1 MSDYDADLLIVGG
14 GPGGLA
20 TALHARRQGLSV
32 IVAEPRDGPIDKAC
46 GEGLMPGG
54 LAELTSLGVDPAGMP
69 IRGIAYV
76 SEHRRAQARFRGG
89 PGRGVRRTTLHA
101 ALASRAK
108 EQDTEWL
115 RARVTSVRQDAH
127 GVTAAGVRAKWL
139 IAADGLHSQVRR
151 AVGITATAGT
161 PRRYGVRWHYRVP
174 AQSEFVPE
182 FVEVHWSRWGE
193 AYVTPVEPDL
203 VGVAILSPGRPDLA
217 WFPGL
222 ARQLE
227 GAGRGQPRGCGPLRQ
242 VVSRRVAGRVLL
254 VGDAAGYEDALTG
267 EGISLAVKQA
277 GAAVAAIVNDAPAS
291 YEGAWH
297 RVTRD
302 YRLLTRG
309 LVLASTPRALRR
321 AIVPACTLLPGVF
334 GRGVNILAS

>member
-1 MSDYDADLLIVGG
+1 MTGYDTDLLIVGG

-32 IVAEPRDGPIDKAC
+32 IVADPREGPIDKAC

-69 IRGIAYV
+69 FHGIAYV
-76 SEHRRAQARFRGG
+76 SEHRRAQARFRSG

-101 ALASRAK
+101 ALAARAK

-115 RARVTSVRQDAH
+115 RARVTTVQQDAH

-139 IAADGLHSQVRR
+139 VAADGLHSQVRR
-151 AVGITATAGT
+151 AAGITAHAGT

-174 AQSEFVPE
+174 AWSE

-203 VGVAILSPGRPDLA
+203 VGVAILSRGRPDLA
-217 WFPGL
+217 WFPWL
-222 ARQLE
+222 ARQLQ
-227 GAGRGQPRGCGPLRQ
+227 GAGRGEARGCGPLRQ

-254 VGDAAGYEDALTG
+254 VGDAAGYDDALTG
-267 EGISLAVKQA
+267 EGISLAVKEA
-277 GAAVAAIVNDAPAS
+277 AAAVAAIVDEDLSS
-291 YEGAWH
+291 YELAWQ
-297 RVTRD
+297 RITRN
-302 YRLLTRG
+302 YRLLTRA
-309 LVLASTPRALRR
+309 LVLASTPPVTRR
-321 AIVPACTLLPGVF
+321 AIVPACTLLPAAF
-334 GRGVNILAS
+334 QRGVNVLAT

>member
-1 MSDYDADLLIVGG
+1 MNYDTDLLIVGG

-20 TALHARRQGLSV
+20 TALHARRLGLSV
-32 IVAEPRDGPIDKAC
+32 IVAEPREGPVDKAC

-54 LAELTSLGVDPAGMP
+54 LGELTSLGVDPAGMP
-69 IRGIAYV
+69 FRGIAYV
-76 SEHRRAQARFRGG
+76 SEHRRAEALFRGE

-101 ALASRAK
+101 ALAARAK
-108 EQDTEWL
+108 EQDTEWI
-115 RARVTSVRQDAH
+115 RTRVTSVEQDAY

-139 IAADGLHSQVRR
+139 VGADGLHSAVRR
-151 AVGITATAGT
+151 AVGIKATAGT
-161 PRRYGVRWHYRVP
+161 PRRHGVRWHFKVP
-174 AQSEFVPE
+174 AWSE

-203 VGVAILSPGRPDLA
+203 VGVAILSGGRPDLG
-217 WFPGL
+217 WFPWL
-222 ARQLE
+222 AGQLE
-227 GAGRGQPRGCGPLRQ
+227 GAGRGQARGCGPLRQ

-277 GAAVAAIVNDAPAS
+277 AAAVDAIAKDAPSS
-291 YEGAWH
+291 YEAAWH
-297 RVTRD
+297 RVTRN

-309 LVLASTPRALRR
+309 LVLASAPPVMRR
-321 AIVPACTLLPGVF
+321 AIVPASATLPAVF
-334 GRGVNILAS
+334 GWAVNVLAH

>member
-1 MSDYDADLLIVGG
+1 MTDYDTDLLIVGG

-32 IVAEPRDGPIDKAC
+32 IVADPREGPIDKAC

-54 LAELTSLGVDPAGMP
+54 LAELKSLGVDPVGMP
-69 IRGIAYV
+69 FHGIAYV
-76 SEHRRAQARFRGG
+76 SEHRRAQARFRNG

-101 ALASRAK
+101 ALAARAK
-108 EQDTEWL
+108 EQDAEWI
-115 RARVTSVRQDAH
+115 RTRVTTVQQDAH

-139 IAADGLHSQVRR
+139 VAADGLHSQVRR
-151 AVGITATAGT
+151 SVGITATAGT

-174 AQSEFVPE
+174 AWSE

-203 VGVAILSPGRPDLA
+203 VGVAILSRGRPDLA
-217 WFPGL
+217 WFPRL
-222 ARQLE
+222 AGQLQ
-227 GAGRGQPRGCGPLRQ
+227 GAGRGDARGCGPLRQ

-277 GAAVAAIVNDAPAS
+277 AAAVAAIVDEKPSS
-291 YEGAWH
+291 YELAWQ
-297 RVTRD
+297 RITRS

-309 LVLASTPRALRR
+309 LVLASTPPLTRR
-321 AIVPACTLLPGVF
+321 AIVPACTLLPGAF
-334 GRGVNILAS
+334 QRGVNVLAT